1 MEKKHSILVIDD
13 EKANIITLRHMLG
26 NDYKLYAAKTGF
38 EGLALAKKHVPDLIL
53 LDIMM
58 PVMNGYEVYMILKNS
73 EKTQNIPVIFIS
85 GLTDEDN
92 VEKGMALGVVD
103 YITKP
108 FKSYVVKLRVEN
120 QLKLKAQSEQTAEEG
135 N

>member
-1 MEKKHSILVIDD
+1 MDKKFSILIIDD
-13 EKANIITLRHMLG
+13 EKTNIITLRHILES
-26 NDYKLYAAKTGF
+26 DYNLYAAKTGF
-38 EGLALAKKHVPDLIL
+38 EGIVLAKKHTPDLIL

-58 PVMNGYEVYMILKNS
+58 PVMNGYEVYHALKDTP
-73 EKTQNIPVIFIS
+73 KTAEIPVIFVS

-92 VEKGMALGVVD
+92 VEKGLALGVAD

-120 QLKLKAQSEQTAEEG
+120 QLKLLDKEKS
-135 N
+135 

>member
-1 MEKKHSILVIDD
+1 MENKHSILIIDD
-13 EKANIITLRHMLG
+13 EKANLITLKHMLG
-26 NDYKLYAAKTGF
+26 NEYKLYAAKTGF
-38 EGLALAKKHVPDLIL
+38 EGIALAKKHLPDLIL

-58 PVMNGYEVYMILKNS
+58 PVMNGYEVFTTLKNS
-73 EKTQNIPVIFIS
+73 KATENIPVIFVS

-92 VEKGMALGVVD
+92 VEKGMAMGVAD

-120 QLKLKAQSEQTAEEG
+120 QLKIKTQE
-135 N
+135 